1 MVHLNYKQPQ
11 NSTFNISNI
20 TCIQDLATL
29 PALIIHYSLF
39 VIHFRTLTKVIGY

>member
-1 MVHLNYKQPQ
+1 MVDLNYKQPR
-11 NSTFNISNI
+11 NSPFSYIA
-20 TCIQDLATL
+20 CIKDLATL